1 MRYLFV
7 AMIVGCGGTASS
19 TPASGTTLHAE
30 AAPSEAESSS
40 ASVSAP
46 DSASVP
52 DDAIAFVSLLRTI
65 AASEP
70 DTLGAHVDVAF
81 GRRLPSGDDL
91 GPLLTHVP
99 AGCVPTLEEGP
110 GYGMIAI
117 PPPMNDDSDEEAA
130 RIEAI
135 IAELSE
141 STEVSASCAMVETI
155 DGEEVRT
162 ERLLWTVAV
171 RREPEGRFVVLAWR
185 DLTNER

>member
-30 AAPSEAESSS
+30 AAPSEAESSR
-40 ASVSAP
+40 ASVAPDRVSAP
-46 DSASVP
+46 H
-52 DDAIAFVSLLRTI
+52 DAIAFVSLLRTI

-70 DTLGAHVDVAF
+70 DALGAHVEVAF

-91 GPLLTHVP
+91 APLLTHVP

-135 IAELSE
+135 IAELSA
-141 STEVSASCAMVETI
+141 STEVSASCALVETI

-162 ERLLWTVAV
+162 ERLLWAVAV